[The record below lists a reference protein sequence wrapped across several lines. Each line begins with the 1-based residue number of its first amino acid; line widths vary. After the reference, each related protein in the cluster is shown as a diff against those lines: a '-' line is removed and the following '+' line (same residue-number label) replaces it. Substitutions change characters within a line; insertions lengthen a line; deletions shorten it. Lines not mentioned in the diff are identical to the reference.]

1 MIPVPVCMISY
12 VDYESAIKKLFWKS
26 EVLGFTGSVFKQ
38 MFLKSSRQAPAATAW
53 EKKTKVNNIKNNTK
67 VQKKQIK
74 DKNTSKI

>member
-1 MIPVPVCMISY
+1 MNLLSKR
-12 VDYESAIKKLFWKS
+12 DLKLFLKS
-26 EVLGFTGSVFKQ
+26 EILGFTGSVLKDFS
-38 MFLKSSRQAPAATAW
+38 LKSARQAPAATAW

>member
-1 MIPVPVCMISY
+1 MNLLSKR
-12 VDYESAIKKLFWKS
+12 DLQRSLKS
-26 EVLGFTGSVFKQ
+26 EILEFAGRVFKD
-38 MFLKSSRQAPAATAW
+38 FSLKTSRQAPAATAW